1 MVDTRQRRPVYKCN
15 DRHFYVVILEGYS
28 VAGVY
33 IVVLGHSNR
42 MSGCLGN
49 LVLCSRHDGGGPGDS
64 TCESVSFVSGA
75 HSDQY

>member
-1 MVDTRQRRPVYKCN
+1 MWLYLRV
-15 DRHFYVVILEGYS
+15 S

-49 LVLCSRHDGGGPGDS
+49 LVLCSRHDGGGPGDN
-64 TCESVSFVSGA
+64 TCESVSLAWALKVSGTVEMRIVI
-75 HSDQY
+75 